1 MVIFH
6 RKGQTAFIGS
16 MLVLIFLG
24 LVLFF
29 GGVLGTMVNVT
40 CTNAQAQGT
49 TGLWLF
55 ISCNWGLFCAIAYIL
70 TMVVLIRYGVL
81 A

>member
-1 MVIFH
+1 MVTLFK
-6 RKGQTAFIGS
+6 KGQTQFIGG

-29 GGVLGTMVNVT
+29 GGVVGTMVNVT
-40 CTNAQAQGT
+40 CQNSQAQAT

-55 ISCNWGLFCAIAYIL
+55 ISCNWGIFVAVCYIL
-70 TMVVLIRYGVL
+70 TLVVLIRYGVL